1 MRLLN
6 NLVHAQQAHSNWF
19 PFSREPDRKQI
30 FVKAEM
36 KQLPRKYQQNRF
48 CERNKRRPWF
58 GCRIPIDRPIDQL
71 TLQVIFPFPSCRRQ
85 RVPPLSPTPSPCPG
99 DCHSW
104 DWDSGLWLGFLCRR
118 HGTAQHSSRGLDGHA
133 ARGDK
138 FVNVRWR
145 ASVKQGCAVVVS
157 LPEKTTKSLHYVGVC
172 VTAHKD
178 QL

>member
-1 MRLLN
+1 MMRLLN

-85 RVPPLSPTPSPCPG
+85 RVPPLSPNSLALPWRLPQLG
-99 DCHSW
+99 L
-104 DWDSGLWLGFLCRR
+104 GLWSLAWFPLPPAR
-118 HGTAQHSSRGLDGHA
+118 HSTAQQPWTGRSCSA
-133 ARGDK
+133 
-138 FVNVRWR
+138 WR
-145 ASVKQGCAVVVS
+145 QIC
-157 LPEKTTKSLHYVGVC
+157 
-172 VTAHKD
+172 
-178 QL
+178 